1 MNMLQE
7 EQIRIAIENYVK
19 AFETLSPET
28 VVACYGPS
36 CLFIR
41 PERVTAAADRE
52 SQLKIAEYLIEHAI
66 ANDYHRTEVEGL
78 DVTMR
83 GDRLAMA
90 TGTFIRF
97 GSMGNEI
104 GRFGATYILK
114 KDDEGQWLIVVA
126 MAFPPS
132 EK

>member
-1 MNMLQE
+1 MQGEDINS
-7 EQIRIAIENYVK
+7 INRAISGYVR
-19 AFETLSPET
+19 AFETLDPEK
-28 VVACYGPS
+28 VVDFYAPTCI
-36 CLFIR
+36 FIR
-41 PERVTAAADRE
+41 PERATAATDRD
-52 SQLKIAEYLIEHAI
+52 SQLKIADFLIEHAKSG
-66 ANDYHRTEVEGL
+66 DYHRTEIEGL
-78 DVTMR
+78 KVTVR

-126 MAFPPS
+126 MAFPPT
-132 EK
+132 E